1 MNISRHRGQIR
12 IAFGLFAFSLMV
24 LASGLSGSSAYAQ
37 NSHSQKSEK
46 KASSSVAEENSGPWL
61 IKWKGGEVTLPEFE
75 DAFQRMNGKSAY
87 STSFDSLKDFLSV
100 YADYRLKL
108 QQAHEEGLDKDP
120 SVQKEIAGY
129 RTMLAGPYILD
140 KELVDPAVRALY
152 DKRKWEVHAAHFLAS
167 VKNWNNPADTLAAYK
182 RAMQAIAMLNA
193 GYPMSFVAM
202 PPAQRAIIYHNDYRP
217 LNGEKLDTSLMDN
230 WGGSDDHASATSGGD
245 LGFFMAG
252 MTVRPFEDAVLAL
265 EPGEY
270 TKTPVRTRFGYHVIY
285 LYAKVPHTGGVHVEH
300 ILVSMPNMG
309 SVDTV
314 PYYHRADS
322 LLQAI
327 RNGANFEQV
336 ARQSSDDKPSAARG
350 GDMDTINRENRR
362 TELPF
367 DQAAYSLK
375 DGQISGIVRTSFGY
389 HIIKRIN
396 GVARR
401 TFDQAKEQ
409 LKDYYKRYFFNQDK
423 RAFLDSLEKAQH
435 FHFNSSALDYVM
447 AHIDSSRT
455 SADSNWAARIT
466 DLTRP
471 IFQIGT
477 SPTVTWTVGALV
489 DSLSAQAGSP
499 LARNAIRDLINR
511 NADNT
516 SLAIEARKIPT
527 KYPEFE
533 KIMEDYKNGIVLFDL
548 ENKRVWSK
556 VVPDSVNERKY
567 YEAHLANYMWPERV
581 DLSEIFVTSDS
592 LAKQIYKQAIAGANF
607 DTLAKKYTERPGFK
621 QKAGHWGL
629 LMRNE
634 NELATRAFDFI
645 PGEIKEP
652 FAFQGGYSIVR
663 LNQRDP
669 ITQKT
674 FEEARQ
680 EVASQYQDD
689 RAQQLRTEW
698 VEELR
703 AKYDRKINVPVI
715 TAAWTKH
722 HDGSDQSLMAK

>member
-1 MNISRHRGQIR
+1 MVI
-12 IAFGLFAFSLMV
+12 FSGMAV
-24 LASGLSGSSAYAQ
+24 PSAHAQKSKKESASGEDRSGIKDRSGD
-37 NSHSQKSEK
+37 
-46 KASSSVAEENSGPWL
+46 KADEGGGPWL
-61 IKWKGGEVTLPEFE
+61 IKWKGGEVSLAEFE
-75 DAFQRMNGKSAY
+75 AAFERMNGKPPY

-108 QQAHEEGLDKDP
+108 EQAHEQGLDRDP

-129 RTMLAGPYILD
+129 RRMLSGPYILD
-140 KELVDPAVRALY
+140 KEVVDPAVHALF

-167 VKNWNNPADTLAAYK
+167 VKNWNNPADTLKAYN
-182 RAMQAIAMLNA
+182 RAMQAIQMLDA
-193 GYPMSFVAM
+193 GYPMSYIAM
-202 PPAQRAIIYHNDYRP
+202 APAQRALIYHDNMKP
-217 LNGEKLDTSLMDN
+217 LLGGKIDSSDMDN
-230 WGGSDDHASATSGGD
+230 WGGSDDHASAASGGD

-252 MTVRPFEDAVLAL
+252 MTVRTFEDAVLAL
-265 EPGEY
+265 QPGEY
-270 TKTPVRTRFGYHVIY
+270 TKTPVKTRFGYHVIY
-285 LYAKVPHTGGVHVEH
+285 LYAKIPHTGGVHVEH
-300 ILVSMPNMG
+300 ILVSMPNTG
-309 SVDTV
+309 GVDTV

-327 RNGANFEQV
+327 RNGANFEEV
-336 ARQSSDDKPSAARG
+336 ARQSSDDKASAVRG
-350 GDMDTINRENRR
+350 GDMDTINHENRR

-367 DQAAYSLK
+367 DEAAYALK
-375 DGQISGIVRTSFGY
+375 DGQVSGIVRTSFGY
-389 HIIKRIN
+389 HIIKRLN
-396 GVARR
+396 GVAAK
-401 TFDQAKEQ
+401 TFDESKEQ
-409 LKDYYKRYFFNQDK
+409 LKEYYKRYFFDQDK
-423 RAFLDSLEKAQH
+423 RAFLDSLQKEQH
-435 FHFNSSALDYVM
+435 YRFDSSALDYMM

-455 SADSNWAARIT
+455 SADSNWAARLT

-471 IFQIGT
+471 VFQTGDI
-477 SPTVTWTVGALV
+477 TWTVGALV
-489 DSLSAQAGSP
+489 DTLTEERGAP
-499 LARNAIRDLINR
+499 LARNAIRDVIEK
-511 NADNT
+511 NADDAA
-516 SLAIEARKIPT
+516 LQIEARKIPA

-548 ENKRVWSK
+548 ENNRVWSK

-567 YEAHLANYMWPERV
+567 YEAHLANYLWPERV

-592 LAKQIYKQAIAGANF
+592 LAKQIYKRAIAGENF

-645 PGEIKEP
+645 VGEIKEP

-663 LNQRDP
+663 LNRREP
-669 ITQKT
+669 IHQKT

-703 AKYDRKINVPVI
+703 AKYDRKINVPAI
-715 TAAWTKH
+715 TAAWNKH
-722 HDGSDQSLMAK
+722 HEDSDQSLIVK